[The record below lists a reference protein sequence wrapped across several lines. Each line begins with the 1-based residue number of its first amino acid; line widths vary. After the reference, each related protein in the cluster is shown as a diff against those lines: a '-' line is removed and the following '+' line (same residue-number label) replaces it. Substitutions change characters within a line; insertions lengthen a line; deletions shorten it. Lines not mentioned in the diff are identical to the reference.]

1 MRDKMNRELMNELYD
16 SALLTSGLVPISWVF
31 NKFLKVKVIESRTNV
46 ESAVKLGGGIAVKY
60 AQDKKRLPTDPF
72 KSN

>member
-60 AQDKKRLPTDPF
+60 AQDKKRLPTGPF